1 MKIIDRFNNY
11 LDDREYKVI
20 INENDINIINYDE
33 IIDFTLNK
41 ISVRHKD
48 KLITIEGSGLIIVKM
63 VNDEVLITGMITLVR
78 IN

>member
-20 INENDINIINYDE
+20 IKENEINIINYDE